1 MGLISTSL
9 DIQRPPQRQ
18 VTLPNVTEFVGEVI
32 DIILDDTHPE
42 FETLGG
48 WSIIG
53 IIKYKPLE
61 DNSPKNVLTYS
72 YALPSNG
79 NIKTY
84 PIKGEFVTIVS
95 GLPSSFTQGKESFT
109 INYYKNIVNT
119 NNNSQYNPYQ
129 KDQSFNENTNHKT
142 VLPKNGDV
150 VLEGRFQNSLKFTS
164 DNDGNP
170 LTIIRNGRPVDTTNK
185 KFVYEDINN
194 DDSVIIFSSNGSLPL
209 TKRLSGKS
217 HFVKTQNKTILTPN
231 LSNNIENKSLE
242 NITLTQEST
251 IDDISTREDEL
262 VDFPVEGY
270 DNMNDDSFQLD
281 KVEVENP
288 SIYTLEEYQTN
299 NTPENDRISRI
310 NILDYS
316 KFCNFTEKDLP
327 IPIRA
332 LLDTLAWTEGTIGQ
346 GDNGYNI
353 GSNYIK
359 IPNWSSNFQLGCP
372 QLKITF
378 TNRVTKK
385 KSFTLS
391 KGYWGRYQ
399 YGIDTWKTIN
409 GRNVAFNKRNQD
421 LSASLSIKKALG
433 QVVYDN
439 LHSYMINISGVYKIC
454 EKLSRIWASVPNG
467 AINISYYTLTKDG
480 ITTPQK
486 SRTCQS
492 IQDFYLKAY
501 KLNGGK

>member
-9 DIQRPPQRQ
+9 DIQKPIQKQ
-18 VTLPNVTEFVGEVI
+18 LTLPSVNEFVGEVI

-53 IIKYKPLE
+53 LIKYKLLE
-61 DNSPKNVLTYS
+61 DNSPKNSFTYS
-72 YALPSNG
+72 YALPSSG

-84 PIKGEFVTIVS
+84 PVKGEFVTIVS
-95 GLPSSFTQGKESFT
+95 GLPSSFTEGKESFT
-109 INYYKNIVNT
+109 INYYKNIVNI

-129 KDQSFNENTNHKT
+129 KDQSFTENTDHKT

-150 VLEGRFQNSLKFTS
+150 ILEGRFQNSLKFTS
-164 DNDGNP
+164 DNEGNP
-170 LTIIRNGRPVDTTNK
+170 LTIIRNGRPVDTTNN
-185 KFVYEDINN
+185 KFVSEDINN
-194 DDSVIIFSSNGSLPL
+194 DDSVIIFSSKGSIPL
-209 TKRLSGKS
+209 TKRLDSKS
-217 HFVKTQNKTILTPN
+217 YFVKSQNKTISTPN
-231 LSNNIENKSLE
+231 LSNNAQIKSLD
-242 NITLTQEST
+242 NVTLTQEST
-251 IDDISTREDEL
+251 IDDSTTREDEL

-288 SIYTLEEYQTN
+288 SIYTLDEYKTN
-299 NTPENDRISRI
+299 DIPPSDKVTRI

-316 KFCNFTEKDLP
+316 KFCNLTEKDLP

-332 LLDTLAWTEGTIGQ
+332 LLDTIAWTEGTIGQ
-346 GDNGYNI
+346 GENGYNI
-353 GSNYIK
+353 GSSYIK
-359 IPNWSSNFQLGCP
+359 IPNWTTNFQLGCP

-378 TNRVTKK
+378 YNKVTKQ
-385 KSFTLS
+385 KSFSLS

-399 YGIDTWKTIN
+399 YGIDTWKDIN
-409 GRNVAFNKRNQD
+409 GKNIAFNKRNQD
-421 LSASLSIKKALG
+421 LSASSSIKKALG
-433 QVVYDN
+433 QTVYDN
-439 LHSYMINISGVYKIC
+439 LHSYMSNISGTYKIC
-454 EKLSRIWASVPNG
+454 EKLSRIWASIPNG

-480 ITTPQK
+480 ITIPQK

>member
-9 DIQRPPQRQ
+9 EFQRPPQKQ
-18 VTLPNVTEFVGEVI
+18 VSLPNVTEFVGEVI
-32 DIILDDTHPE
+32 DIVLNDTHPD
-42 FETLGG
+42 FEALGG

-53 IIKYKPLE
+53 IIKYRPLE
-61 DNSPKNVLTYS
+61 DNSPKNILTYS
-72 YALPSNG
+72 YALPIDG

-84 PIKGEFVTIVS
+84 PIKGEFVRIVS

-109 INYYKNIVNT
+109 INYYKNIVNI

-129 KDQSFNENTNHKT
+129 KSDSFTENSDHKS

-150 VLEGRFQNSLKFTS
+150 ILEGRFQNSLKFTS
-164 DNDGNP
+164 DNEGNP
-170 LTIIRNGRPVDTTNK
+170 LTIIRNGRPVDTNNK
-185 KFVYEDINN
+185 KFVSEDINN
-194 DDSVIIFSSNGSLPL
+194 DDSVIIFSSKGTIPL
-209 TKRLSGKS
+209 TKRLNTKS
-217 HFVKTQNKTILTPN
+217 HFVKAQNKNISTPN
-231 LSNNIENKSLE
+231 ISNNIENKSLE
-242 NITLTQEST
+242 NITLTQESI
-251 IDDISTREDEL
+251 IDDSSTREDEL

-288 SIYTLEEYQTN
+288 SIYTFDEYQTS
-299 NTPENDRISRI
+299 DISPNQKVNRI
-310 NILDYS
+310 NFLDYS

-332 LLDTLAWTEGTIGQ
+332 LLDTIAWTEGTIGQ
-346 GDNGYNI
+346 GENGYNI

-359 IPNWSSNFQLGCP
+359 IPNWSVNFQLGCP

-378 TNRVTKK
+378 INKVTKQ

-409 GRNVAFNKRNQD
+409 GKNIAFNKRNQD
-421 LSASLSIKKALG
+421 LSASSSIKKALG

-439 LHSYMINISGVYKIC
+439 LHSYMTNISGVYKIC
-454 EKLSRIWASVPNG
+454 EKLSRIWASIPNG
-467 AINISYYTLTKDG
+467 ALNISYYTLTKDG
-480 ITTPQK
+480 ITTAQK

-501 KLNGGK
+501 KLNDGK